1 MDIEL
6 PPFVSSL
13 LEVANK
19 IRAAKKLPVSQDTGD
34 AAVLVVADLL
44 VNTIPLKSFARA
56 TTVPQLSNS
65 IGALLCF
72 VVSSIV
78 MRAEK
83 DGYDIPKNEVLAAA
97 FLTLYQMHDRDTIV
111 RLMTD
116 GVRHYWSL
124 VDSAPKSSSMQEYI
138 DILNRTVV
146 LYVMT
151 ADESLKDQVSYL
163 YALMVQAQNV
173 RL

>member
-19 IRAAKKLPVSQDTGD
+19 IRATKKLPVSQDTSD

-44 VNTIPLKSFARA
+44 ANTVPPKSFATAA
-56 TTVPQLSNS
+56 TAPQLSNS

-78 MRAEK
+78 IRAKK

-97 FLTLYQMHDRDTIV
+97 FLALYQMHDRDTIV

-124 VDSAPKSSSMQEYI
+124 VESAPKSSSMQEYI

-151 ADESLKDQVSYL
+151 GDESLKDQVSYL

>member
-1 MDIEL
+1 
-6 PPFVSSL
+6 
-13 LEVANK
+13 
-19 IRAAKKLPVSQDTGD
+19 
-34 AAVLVVADLL
+34 
-44 VNTIPLKSFARA
+44 
-56 TTVPQLSNS
+56 
-65 IGALLCF
+65 
-72 VVSSIV
+72 
-78 MRAEK
+78 
-83 DGYDIPKNEVLAAA
+83 VLAAA
-97 FLTLYQMHDRDTIV
+97 FLALYQMHDRDTIV

-124 VDSAPKSSSMQEYI
+124 VESAPKSSSMQEYI

-151 ADESLKDQVSYL
+151 GDESLKDQVSYL

>member
-19 IRAAKKLPVSQDTGD
+19 IRAAKELPVFQDIGD

-44 VNTIPLKSFARA
+44 ANAVPLKSFARA
-56 TTVPQLSNS
+56 ATASQLSSS

-78 MRAEK
+78 IRAKEE
-83 DGYDIPKNEVLAAA
+83 GCDIPKNEVLAAA
-97 FLTLYQMHDRDTIV
+97 FPALYQMHDRDTIV

-116 GVRHYWSL
+116 GVKHYWSL
-124 VDSAPKSSSMQEYI
+124 VESALKSSTMQEYI

-151 ADESLKDQVSYL
+151 GDESLKDQVSYL
-163 YALMVQAQNV
+163 YAVMVQAQNV